1 MSYYR
6 RLATLLG
13 ADPAQATADDV
24 RKLLNNPLAAEGQD
38 LDHKLEPHANG
49 TEGGGELAKDIA
61 AFANSTGGVLILGL
75 QDDRKTSIP
84 VHASPIQLTDGLRR
98 RYNETLAS
106 RTAPILDVDIHFAK
120 ETHTPDGQVPLGFA
134 LVMVPP
140 SPRSPHAVLGLTD
153 LRDGCLRFPVRS
165 GSRTRFMN
173 PTEVET
179 AFLDKQNRHAQRE
192 LRHDQLL
199 DAIEEQKGFS
209 PVRTSAPVPA
219 KPDLTVTLVPHA
231 PGTVPWDR
239 SAFERYQRQ
248 LRTETTLLEEPH
260 TTFNEVEPV
269 ADGFVARQDPGSP
282 RQVIAVFTD
291 DGSAG
296 VAYPLSPQADRVWYG
311 DNEEVAGSQRP
322 LTLSTGELT
331 EVVVSALGLLG
342 RHAVDRA
349 GVLGGC
355 AIRITLT
362 GPPPEGLAGTV
373 SRAPVPVR
381 LTSGSRPAGYASA
394 EIGAFVE
401 DFPQPGPALFRATD
415 LLLTR
420 LGRRFGQI
428 ESVYT
433 TREGDLVSDKRTP
446 HFPGALYRW
455 AERQGI
461 AVQDHSTRRP

>member
-1 MSYYR
+1 MSYHR

-61 AFANSTGGVLILGL
+61 AFANSTGGVLVLGL

-98 RYNETLAS
+98 RYSETLAS

-120 ETHTPDGQVPLGFA
+120 ETHTLDGQVPLGFA

-209 PVRTSAPVPA
+209 PVRTSAPVP
-219 KPDLTVTLVPHA
+219 PNRISPSPWCRTLPERC
-231 PGTVPWDR
+231 PGTGRPSSATSVNSARRPPCWRSRTPRSTRWSLWRTASSHARTRAPPTGDRCLRRRRQCRCGVSVVVPSRPRLVWGQQR
-239 SAFERYQRQ
+239 SAGQ
-248 LRTETTLLEEPH
+248 
-260 TTFNEVEPV
+260 
-269 ADGFVARQDPGSP
+269 
-282 RQVIAVFTD
+282 
-291 DGSAG
+291 SA
-296 VAYPLSPQADRVWYG
+296 
-311 DNEEVAGSQRP
+311 
-322 LTLSTGELT
+322 
-331 EVVVSALGLLG
+331 
-342 RHAVDRA
+342 AVDA
-349 GVLGGC
+349 QHG
-355 AIRITLT
+355 
-362 GPPPEGLAGTV
+362 
-373 SRAPVPVR
+373 
-381 LTSGSRPAGYASA
+381 
-394 EIGAFVE
+394 
-401 DFPQPGPALFRATD
+401 
-415 LLLTR
+415 
-420 LGRRFGQI
+420 
-428 ESVYT
+428 
-433 TREGDLVSDKRTP
+433 
-446 HFPGALYRW
+446 
-455 AERQGI
+455 
-461 AVQDHSTRRP
+461 